1 VRGGTTRRYE
11 PVTLTIQVQLAV
23 VCTTSVWDPRL
34 DCAVTDCPDAPVSLM
49 AAVPVGD
56 EPAGTTNTWKAGPA
70 AGAGAQRYAQP
81 MFHPAAVVVKA
92 GLVQLPVC

>member
-1 VRGGTTRRYE
+1 MVAKLCGAQWHRFHYE

-34 DCAVTDCPDAPVSLM
+34 DCEVTDCPDAPVSLI

-56 EPAGTTNTWKAGPA
+56 EPAGTMNTWKAGPV
-70 AGAGAQRYAQP
+70 AGAGA
-81 MFHPAAVVVKA
+81 
-92 GLVQLPVC
+92 